1 MQEKLPKI
9 HEYMKKNEG
18 RLSKSDA
25 VYCGMMGIC
34 WNQKTKETELWDQ
47 FTPEIIPNV
56 LMEMEH
62 ILKARKK
69 MHSKI
74 VFYVAFNALKKTLQ
88 VLGRIEIPKHPTPRK
103 AKTTMVLP
111 TRDKNKKKSFLKA
124 GVIDWDQVWEYQL
137 GCASFKDAVVLSD
150 NTTNPHLLYAV
161 SVAYPRVARFLQK
174 TGLPYD
180 ILFDSGRE
188 ARRLSNLPVLPSGKP
203 VGLKSSC
210 TPLLTPK
217 KQTELKNIL
226 KGRAPNFLVVSPMV
240 VDVAN
245 CYTPEYKEAI
255 LQVMDSVP
263 FVTDRGGSGTSLL
276 RASFLRKTE
285 KADKEQDP
293 RKDPCVKL
301 GAHFLRST
309 AAEACEVPL
318 FGIHT
323 ELTRLFQDATREALS
338 EIVGRHQ
345 PVGYVGWEKRYQ
357 DRADIIHS
365 FYSDR
370 LDLEAALEKLK
381 GAPPRI
387 LAPTDAT
394 VFKET
399 AGTPVSDPNRRV
411 TRQASKMGDES
422 SSKSTEWSS
431 RVKNEI
437 DKYTTD
443 PPKYEAVD
451 FETNLLIVKMGIG
464 ASYGPHRDGN
474 HTLLSKHVT
483 QRKELHNGIQLPTA
497 KEMVVCTTCLC
508 TNDCKSMTELH
519 HYRGGKPSDRGGKQ
533 GKRVSN
539 ITVGSCHSHNQSP
552 GSNDN
557 EHCWRMLL

>member
-1 MQEKLPKI
+1 MSNPSFILESGGPTPTHQEWFEYAISMRKHLDCINEFVMNVKGNINLYLNFFKDVSGCKMTKERLGTFLGFALGTGSDLLESEIFTKTNDDDLLVSMRTLVHYYASLMQEKLPKI

-188 ARRLSNLPVLPSGKP
+188 ARRLSNLPVLPSVKP

-263 FVTDRGGSGTSLL
+263 FVTDRGGSGTLLL
-276 RASFLRKTE
+276 RASFLRRTE
-285 KADKEQDP
+285 KADKYLDSF
-293 RKDPCVKL
+293 KL
-301 GAHFLRST
+301 SMRETRGTF
-309 AAEACEVPL
+309 PQ
-318 FGIHT
+318 IHC
-323 ELTRLFQDATREALS
+323 S
-338 EIVGRHQ
+338 
-345 PVGYVGWEKRYQ
+345 
-357 DRADIIHS
+357 
-365 FYSDR
+365 
-370 LDLEAALEKLK
+370 
-381 GAPPRI
+381 
-387 LAPTDAT
+387 
-394 VFKET
+394 
-399 AGTPVSDPNRRV
+399 
-411 TRQASKMGDES
+411 
-422 SSKSTEWSS
+422 
-431 RVKNEI
+431 
-437 DKYTTD
+437 
-443 PPKYEAVD
+443 
-451 FETNLLIVKMGIG
+451 
-464 ASYGPHRDGN
+464 
-474 HTLLSKHVT
+474 
-483 QRKELHNGIQLPTA
+483 
-497 KEMVVCTTCLC
+497 
-508 TNDCKSMTELH
+508 
-519 HYRGGKPSDRGGKQ
+519 
-533 GKRVSN
+533 
-539 ITVGSCHSHNQSP
+539 
-552 GSNDN
+552 
-557 EHCWRMLL
+557 